1 MQARMT
7 HPVMVL
13 PDAMKALLALSK
25 AAQSGTVPDTTH
37 KLIHLRVSQINGCSL
52 CVDMHARELKDA
64 GEKDERIWGVG
75 AWRESPYFSDAERA
89 ALALAESVTRL
100 ADRPDAVPDAVW
112 ADAPDPL
119 VLLTGVLELPRMH
132 VDAQTAAVDLAH
144 PQVDQLV
151 RRVGN
156 GARLRGLAQGEQ
168 RLHRVRQHH
177 HGVGHPSLH
186 GVLLLSRPPVRAGHR
201 GDPRNRQDVTS
212 AGRRVLGGT
221 VRGAPAPPPG
231 SGLPDARLVRLPAA
245 ARLAGS
251 VARLA
256 VERKGFA

>member
-13 PDAMKALLALSK
+13 PDAMKALLALGK

-37 KLIHLRVSQINGCSL
+37 KLIHLRVSQVNGCSL

-112 ADAPDPL
+112 ADAADRYDENELASLL
-119 VLLTGVLELPRMH
+119 VSIAAINVWNRLN
-132 VDAQTAAVDLAH
+132 AAV
-144 PQVDQLV
+144 
-151 RRVGN
+151 
-156 GARLRGLAQGEQ
+156 
-168 RLHRVRQHH
+168 RQ
-177 HGVGHPSLH
+177 P
-186 GVLLLSRPPVRAGHR
+186 
-201 GDPRNRQDVTS
+201 
-212 AGRRVLGGT
+212 
-221 VRGAPAPPPG
+221 
-231 SGLPDARLVRLPAA
+231 
-245 ARLAGS
+245 AGS
-251 VARLA
+251 SW
-256 VERKGFA
+256 